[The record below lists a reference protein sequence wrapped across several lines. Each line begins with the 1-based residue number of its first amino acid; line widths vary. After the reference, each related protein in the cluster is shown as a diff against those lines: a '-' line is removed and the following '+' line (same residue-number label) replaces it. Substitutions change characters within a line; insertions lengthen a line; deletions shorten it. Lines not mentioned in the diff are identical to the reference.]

1 MEMGDGP
8 MNQTEL
14 KRRLAGLSPEKRA
27 KLFEKLKRESA
38 GQEQSGAGRPKGPVE
53 IPVVARDAEDHPL
66 SFAQQR
72 LWFLY
77 QYDPESAEYNIPQSF
92 RMRGALDL
100 DVLRRSLG
108 ALVARHEVLR
118 TSFRPGSDESETG
131 PRQVIAPTP
140 AEGGPEGPS
149 LRLEDV
155 SGEED
160 PEAVALSLAGAD
172 AQEPF
177 DLTRGPL
184 LRTRLFRLGP
194 QDHLL
199 YLNVHHILYD
209 GWSQGIFLAEL
220 GAFYTAFAEG
230 REPDLAE
237 LPVQYLDFALWQRD
251 HLRGEVLEKH
261 VAAWRER
268 LGDVPALELPT
279 DRPRPAQR
287 THEGVAFPFELAPE
301 LSHRV
306 RELAAAS
313 GATPFITLL
322 AAFRAL
328 LARYS
333 GQGHVGIGTL
343 IANRRRREAEGLIGF
358 FANTLVLRT
367 DASDDPSVR
376 TLIERERETALD
388 AYGHQDLPFEKLV
401 EELSPPRDLSR
412 TPLFQTMFILQ
423 NAPGGTDGES
433 AGEQGLALP
442 GLEIAPVGVDSRTAK
457 TDLSLYMT
465 DAGERFTGFFEYNV
479 DLFDRSTIER
489 MTEHLRRLLEGAVAA
504 PEARIS
510 ELAILT
516 AEERATLVETW
527 NDTATE
533 LPAEATIHG
542 LVLDRARRDPSAE
555 AVVFGDER
563 LTYGELAERAV
574 ALGAHLRS
582 LGAGPETLVGV
593 FLERSLDMLVAVLG
607 VMESGAAYVPL
618 DPEYPEDRIGY
629 MVESSGLPLLVTQA
643 DLKEKLPE
651 VAKGRRIVRI
661 DADREAI
668 AAALPGDG
676 WEAAKTSSA
685 GPESLAYVI
694 YTSGSTGKPKG
705 VQVAHRSV
713 VNFLRSMAA
722 APGFGAEDRLLAVTT
737 LSFDIAGL
745 ELYLPLVTGGTVVIA
760 SRETA
765 QAGELLLERTTSAG
779 ATVMQATPATWRL
792 LLDAGWQGPPPGK
805 ILCGG
810 EALPRDLADRLLDA
824 LGSGGSAAGPGE
836 LWNMYGPTE
845 TTIWSAVLRVTR
857 GAEAVPVGGPIA
869 NTALYVLDPS
879 LAPVPVGVPGEL
891 FIGGRGLARGYRDRP
906 ALTAERFVPDPFT
919 EASPVEAGGRMY
931 RTGDLVRWRQDGT
944 LAFMGRID
952 HQVKVRGFRIELG
965 EIETVLTGHAAVEQ
979 AVVIVREDRPGDKR
993 LAAYLVATD
1002 AEEAPTVGALRAYL
1016 KERLPDYMVPPI
1028 FIVLDAMPLT
1038 PNGKVDRRSLPAP
1051 DRNRPELGE
1060 EYVAP
1065 RNPTEA
1071 ALAEIWSRV
1080 LEIERIG
1087 VNDDFFDLGG
1097 DSLMVIKVVSQANK
1111 ADLGVTT
1118 KQVFQNRTIAEL
1130 AAVAGTSEILA
1141 EQGPVTGET
1150 PCTPAQLHFLE
1161 LGHPNPEWHSL
1172 GTLLELDTAVD
1183 VEAVEEAMRLLL
1195 AQHDNL
1201 RVRLAETPGE
1211 GGVPRMVT
1219 DGEPPA
1225 AGGVELHRIDLA
1237 GLDEGEQQ
1245 VRIRDTVFE
1254 LTKSF
1259 DLKNGPLFKGAYLDR
1274 GPGRE
1279 KLVFLITH
1287 FFAADIGSWHTLLDD
1302 FDTYY
1307 RALAAG
1313 KTPERQPKTTAGKQW
1328 AERLVERAGSR
1339 EIRDELPFWLNDAR
1353 RAATPLPKDHPEGA
1367 NEFLSARSVQSRFS
1381 VEETRAL
1388 LIDIPRKHKVQIDGL
1403 LLTAMLHGFH
1413 GWTGGE
1419 TFLVDLLGHGREALY
1434 DDTDLT
1440 RTVGW
1445 LNTIFPVALT
1455 LPGAGAQSAAGPG
1468 ERPGSLE
1475 EDLRAVNR
1483 QLREIPHGG
1492 LGYGV
1497 LRYLARDEE
1506 IARQMRAMPEPDVF
1520 FNYFG
1525 PDNAEQ
1531 LHTFRKA
1538 DGWGGYVLDNT
1549 TTRLRPLAVGV
1560 YIQHDRMLIKWE
1572 YSTQLHDEATIR
1584 RVVDRAEA
1592 VLRHFLAAVGVTT
1605 GAEAGR
1611 TIEQPAPTPA

>member
-1 MEMGDGP
+1 
-8 MNQTEL
+8 MNQDEL

-27 KLFEKLKRESA
+27 LLFEKLKRESGEA
-38 GQEQSGAGRPKGPVE
+38 DGAAVARKRKAVE
-53 IPVVARDAEDHPL
+53 IPAVARDGEDYPL

-77 QYDPESAEYNIPQSF
+77 QYDPESAEYNIPQGF
-92 RMRGALDL
+92 RLRGDLDL
-100 DVLRRSLG
+100 GLLRRSLT

-118 TSFRPGSDESETG
+118 TSFRQVETE
-131 PRQVIAPTP
+131 PRQVIAPAPDPTDPPDLDAGFALPVEDLTTTP
-140 AEGGPEGPS
+140 
-149 LRLEDV
+149 
-155 SGEED
+155 D
-160 PEAVALSLAGAD
+160 PEAAALSQASAD
-172 AQEPF
+172 AQVPF

-184 LRTRLFRLGP
+184 MRARLYRLGAE
-194 QDHLL
+194 DHLL
-199 YLNVHHILYD
+199 YLNVHHILSD

-220 GAFYTAFAEG
+220 GAFYAAFSEG
-230 REPDLAE
+230 REPELGE

-251 HLRGEVLEKH
+251 HLQGEVLAEH
-261 VAAWRER
+261 VESWRRR

-287 THEGVAFPFELAPE
+287 THEGVAFPFELSPE
-301 LSHRV
+301 LSRRV
-306 RELAAAS
+306 RELASAA

-333 GQGHVGIGTL
+333 GQGDVGVGTL

-367 DASDDPSVR
+367 DASDDPSFR
-376 TLIERERETALD
+376 ELIARERETALD

-423 NAPGGTDGES
+423 NAPGA
-433 AGEQGLALP
+433 AGDEGAGALELP
-442 GLEIAPVGVDSRTAK
+442 GLEIAPVGIDSRTSK
-457 TDLSLYMT
+457 FDLSLYMT
-465 DAGERFTGFFEYNV
+465 DATEREGRFTGFFEYNV

-489 MTEHLRRLLEGAVAA
+489 MTEHFLRLLDGAVNAPDRRL
-504 PEARIS
+504 S
-510 ELAILT
+510 ELTILT
-516 AEERATLVETW
+516 ADERTTLIEAW
-527 NDTATE
+527 NDTAAE

-542 LVLDRARRDPSAE
+542 LVFERAAQDPSAE

-563 LTYGELAERAV
+563 LTYGELAEQAG
-574 ALGAHLRS
+574 ALGAHLRG

-607 VMESGAAYVPL
+607 VMASGAAYVPL

-629 MVESSGLPLLVTQA
+629 VVESSGLPLLVIQA
-643 DLKEKLPE
+643 DLEEKLPE
-651 VAKGRRIVRI
+651 VAKSRRLVRI
-661 DADREAI
+661 DADREEI
-668 AAALPGDG
+668 AAAAPAGDLLD
-676 WEAAKTSSA
+676 ATASA

-713 VNFLRSMAA
+713 VNFLRSMAT
-722 APGFGAEDRLLAVTT
+722 APGFGAGDRLLAVTT

-760 SRETA
+760 ARETA

-792 LLDAGWQGPPPGK
+792 LLDAGWEGPPPAK

-810 EALPRDLADRLLDA
+810 EALPRDLADRLLAA
-824 LGSGGSAAGPGE
+824 LAKGDGGE

-845 TTIWSAVLRVTR
+845 TTIWSAVLRVTA

-869 NTALYVLDPS
+869 NTALYVLDPA
-879 LAPVPVGVPGEL
+879 LEPVPVGVPGEL
-891 FIGGRGLARGYRDRP
+891 FIGGHGLARGYRDRP

-919 EASPVEAGGRMY
+919 EAAPVEPGGRMY
-931 RTGDLVRWRQDGT
+931 RTGDLVRWRPDGT

-965 EIETVLTGHAAVEQ
+965 EIESVLVGHEAVEQ

-993 LAAYLVATD
+993 LAAYLVASD
-1002 AEEAPTVGALRAYL
+1002 PEQAPTVGALRAYL

-1028 FIVLDAMPLT
+1028 FIVLDTMPLT

-1071 ALAEIWSRV
+1071 ALVEIWGRV

-1111 ADLGVTT
+1111 AGLGVTT
-1118 KQVFQNRTIAEL
+1118 KQVFQNRTVAEL
-1130 AAVAGTSEILA
+1130 AAVAGTSEIVA
-1141 EQGPVTGET
+1141 EQGPVTGDT

-1161 LGHPNPEWHSL
+1161 LSHPNPGWHSL

-1183 VEAVEEAMRLLL
+1183 VDAVEEAMRLLL

-1201 RVRLAETPGE
+1201 RVRLAETPGAD
-1211 GGVPRMVT
+1211 GVPRMVT
-1219 DGEPPA
+1219 DPEPPET
-1225 AGGVELHRIDLA
+1225 GGVELHRIDLA
-1237 GLDEGEQQ
+1237 GLDEAEQQ
-1245 VRIRDTVFE
+1245 VRIRDTVFD
-1254 LTKSF
+1254 LTRSF
-1259 DLKNGPLFKGAYLDR
+1259 DLTGGPLFKGAYLDR

-1313 KTPERQPKTTAGKQW
+1313 ETPTRQPKTTAAKQW
-1328 AERLVERAGSR
+1328 AERLAERAASEAMR
-1339 EIRDELPFWLNDAR
+1339 EELPFWLSDERR
-1353 RAATPLPKDHPEGA
+1353 RATALPKDHPEGA
-1367 NEFLSARSVQSRFS
+1367 NEFRSARSVQSRFT

-1388 LIDIPRKHKVQIDGL
+1388 LIDIPRKYKVQIDGL
-1403 LLTAMLHGFH
+1403 LLTAMLHGFR

-1445 LNTIFPVALT
+1445 LNTIFPVALSVADRD
-1455 LPGAGAQSAAGPG
+1455 G
-1468 ERPGSLE
+1468 LE
-1475 EDLRAVNR
+1475 ASLRAVNQ
-1483 QLREIPHGG
+1483 QLRDIPNGG
-1492 LGYGV
+1492 IGYGI

-1506 IARQMRAMPEPDVF
+1506 IAEQMRSMPEPDVF

-1549 TTRLRPLAVGV
+1549 TTRLRPLAVGI

-1572 YSTQLHDEATIR
+1572 YSTQVHEEATIR
-1584 RVVDRAEA
+1584 RVVDRAEE
-1592 VLRHFLAAVGVTT
+1592 VLRHFLAEVGVAARKD
-1605 GAEAGR
+1605 AELPAD
-1611 TIEQPAPTPA
+1611 QPAGALA